1 MSSVELVVKLRDAL
15 QMAADACQEYL
26 ERIAPNDD
34 KWNWNPDNIKWEKA
48 VGSSGPYE
56 RSQNKENVDFQKMV
70 EDLKAH
76 NGKLSRDGYF
86 YWLFTNGDCVGR
98 KKRK

>member
-1 MSSVELVVKLRDAL
+1 MSSVELIVKLRDAL

-26 ERIAPNDD
+26 EGIAPKDD
-34 KWNWNPDNIKWEKA
+34 WNPDNIKWTEA
-48 VGSSGPYE
+48 TGSSGPYE
-56 RSQNKENVDFQKMV
+56 RSQDKENADFKKMV